1 MRLLVLTLVAVL
13 AAVLAVLA
21 TQMQGGRIIVH
32 LADYTANMSLL
43 MALLLGIGAMF
54 GFFALVWTLS
64 RLMAAP
70 QRIRSRNR
78 NRRRRHTDALLARG
92 LRAMLEDA
100 PDQAQRDMAQA
111 AKISPKHPL
120 LRLLAAAAATQT
132 NDRPAWEQH
141 LRAIDDPAYQQI
153 CAMLRA
159 DGLVAAHEW
168 EEALAVLQAP
178 DGCDQQHPRTL
189 RHLARCYRELS
200 NWTSLLELAQSPTAR
215 THLLQNEVREWQ
227 QEATGR
233 LCAKADGP
241 GLKSLWPKLAH
252 ARDDPEVLRM
262 YAAALQCCGTN
273 LPELEQHVRSMA
285 ASEAGMELYANLP
298 DPVTHDMIRH
308 AESWLKR
315 EPERSMAL
323 RTLARLH
330 ARLGEWEPARRYLE
344 RAVQQGSNAA
354 LCRELAEAL
363 EQLGLREAA
372 QDYYREGLE
381 TMTRAPDGKGNHIR
395 KSAEADS
402 PSF

>member
-64 RLMAAP
+64 RLVAAP
-70 QRIRSRNR
+70 QRMRS
-78 NRRRRHTDALLARG
+78 RRRRRRRRRTDALLARG

-100 PDQAQRDMAQA
+100 PDRAQRDMAHA
-111 AKISPKHPL
+111 AKIDPKHPL
-120 LRLLAAAAATQT
+120 LHLLAAAAATQT
-132 NDRPAWEQH
+132 NERAVWEQH
-141 LRAIDDPAYQQI
+141 LRDIDDPAYQQI

-189 RHLARCYRELS
+189 RHLARCYRELGS
-200 NWTSLLELAQSPTAR
+200 WASLLELAQSPTAR
-215 THLLQNEVREWQ
+215 THLRQHEIRDWQ
-227 QEATGR
+227 QKAAAR
-233 LCAKADGP
+233 LCARADGP
-241 GLKSLWPKLAH
+241 GLKSLWPKLTH
-252 ARDDPEVLRM
+252 AREDPDVLRT
-262 YAAALQCCGTN
+262 YAAALQRCGET
-273 LPELEQHVRSMA
+273 LPELEQHVRQMPV
-285 ASEAGMELYANLP
+285 SEAGMELYGNLP
-298 DPVTHDMIRH
+298 DPVTHEMVQH
-308 AESWLKR
+308 AEAWLKH
-315 EPERSMAL
+315 EPEKPMAL

-330 ARLGEWEPARRYLE
+330 ARLGEWDPARRYLE
-344 RAVQQGSNAA
+344 RAMQQGSDAA

-363 EQLGLREAA
+363 EQLGLHEAA
-372 QDYYREGLE
+372 RDYYREGLAALAR
-381 TMTRAPDGKGNHIR
+381 TPSGR
-395 KSAEADS
+395 SAD
-402 PSF
+402 